1 MSVLR
6 NTKPPF
12 KDNNNEDVSYFKKYC
27 LQLAF
32 ASIATVEL
40 YSIYNMNLLINKQI
54 PPSISLWSLLKT
66 FVSVCRV
73 LLIQLVTHP
82 LKHTHIRTHPHSCLY
97 RKWSDLIGTNFF
109 SCNLIGGNK
118 KLPHVCLMLLSLRVS
133 GDWNERRRPLH
144 LSLHTT
150 NTSLAQTPVCFF
162 YSTVLLLFTPAPSP
176 RS

>member
-1 MSVLR
+1 ME
-6 NTKPPF
+6 F
-12 KDNNNEDVSYFKKYC
+12 IE
-27 LQLAF
+27 
-32 ASIATVEL
+32 
-40 YSIYNMNLLINKQI
+40 NLC
-54 PPSISLWSLLKT
+54 
-66 FVSVCRV
+66 SVCRV

-162 YSTVLLLFTPAPSP
+162 YSTVFMLFTPAPSP
-176 RS
+176 RSWQRFGNLQTRTIFKILSVIVRPLSQISTKLSENRKC